1 MANTIHPIPSAST
14 SRTYGPDGRGK
25 SHFDLEKPG
34 FSDFIANPVKSAIQA
49 SRAHEEA
56 ILRSQEGQ
64 LSTQQLMEIVT
75 AAEIEIQS
83 AKAIWDKTLEAFKD
97 ITKSGM

>member
-1 MANTIHPIPSAST
+1 MATTITTGFGSFLK
-14 SRTYGPDGRGK
+14 TYGSDGQPK
-25 SHFDLEKPG
+25 THFGIDKPS
-34 FSDFIANPVKSAIQA
+34 FSDFVANPVKSAIEA

-56 ILRSQEGQ
+56 IILSQKGQ
-64 LSTQQLMEIVT
+64 LSTQQLMEIAT

>member
-1 MANTIHPIPSAST
+1 MANTINPAGLESPLK
-14 SRTYGPDGRGK
+14 TYGPGGQPK
-25 SHFDLEKPG
+25 NHFGVDKPS
-34 FSDFIANPVKSAIQA
+34 FSDFITSPVKSAIEA

-56 ILRSQEGQ
+56 IMLSQKGQ
-64 LSTQQLMEIVT
+64 LSTQQLMEIAT
-75 AAEIEIQS
+75 TAEIEIQS